1 MQKANITLDI
11 YSFIRSQDVA
21 DYCRQIGHVFDPL
34 EMAIIINR
42 SEKTPMEKMLAWQ
55 ILIDYYPDMPLH
67 ISVPFK
73 IKDSLHEY
81 LRALIAFYRNQIKRF
96 YKKEPGAKYSLITPC
111 VNDLL
116 GIENPDVLEQVRSDP
131 KTFFSGKKKILPHP
145 LAAEYENL
153 NELWEQIRLYW
164 TEDGPEWIRIVKK
177 EKKGKKK
184 WLFMDYDR
192 NGKII
197 RIPEN
202 PDRYN
207 GGPGCLSNLYIH
219 IPVPFQK
226 GDIVRMCYRNDPLLL
241 KQVNKATYKKYVSGE
256 RIGDCDW
263 HKEGYASV
271 FSLEHGCLIDSDC
284 TSFLYETD
292 NMQYYRK
299 PLQGEYQILDKI
311 KGYWESDPSSP
322 TGRRFKNLMR
332 YQNAVY
338 AIQEFTAVQEEC
350 EAEKNELID
359 YWKKLTE

>member
-1 MQKANITLDI
+1 MQIANITLDI
-11 YSFIRSQDVA
+11 YSFLRSQDVA

-73 IKDSLHEY
+73 IKNSLHEY

-96 YKKEPGAKYSLITPC
+96 YKKEPGAKYSLITPS

-116 GIENPDVLEQVRSDP
+116 GVENSDVLEQVRSDP
-131 KTFFSGKKKILPHP
+131 KTFFSGKKKKLPHP
-145 LAAEYENL
+145 LAAEYEEL
-153 NELWEQIRLYW
+153 NKLWEQIRLYC
-164 TEDGPEWIRIVKK
+164 TKDGPEWISIVK
-177 EKKGKKK
+177 EGKKK
-184 WLFMDYDR
+184 WLLMNFDR

-197 RIPEN
+197 RIPTN

-207 GGPGCLSNLYIH
+207 GGPGDLRDLFIH

-241 KQVNKATYKKYVSGE
+241 KQVNKPTYHKHVSGE
-256 RIGDCDW
+256 KIGDCDN
-263 HKEGYASV
+263 HKEGFASV
-271 FSLEHGCLIDSDC
+271 FSLENGRLIDSDC

-311 KGYWESDPSSP
+311 KSYWESDPSSP
-322 TGRRFKNLMR
+322 AGRRFKNLMR

-338 AIQEFTAVQEEC
+338 AIQEYTAVRAEC
-350 EAEKNELID
+350 AAEKKELID

>member
-11 YSFIRSQDVA
+11 YSFLRSQDVA
-21 DYCRQIGHVFDPL
+21 DYCRQIGHIFNPL
-34 EMAIIINR
+34 EKAIIINR
-42 SEKTPMEKMLAWQ
+42 SEKTPMEKMFAWQ
-55 ILIDYYPDMPLH
+55 ILIDHYPDMSLH

-81 LRALIAFYRNQIKRF
+81 LRALIVFYRNHIKRF
-96 YKKEPGAKYSLITPC
+96 YKKESDAKYSLITPS

-116 GIENPDVLEQVRSDP
+116 GIENPDVLEQVRTDP
-131 KTFFSGKKKILPHP
+131 KAFFSGKEKKLPHP

-164 TEDGPEWIRIVKK
+164 QGKGPSKICIRK
-177 EKKGKKK
+177 ERKKK
-184 WLFMDYDR
+184 SQFFYFNR
-192 NGKII
+192 NGKLIMI
-197 RIPEN
+197 DAI
-202 PDRYN
+202 PDRDN
-207 GGPGCLSNLYIH
+207 GGPGNLRDLFIH

-226 GDIVRMCYRNDPLLL
+226 GDIVRMSYNNEPLLL

-263 HKEGYASV
+263 HKDGYASV

-292 NMQYYRK
+292 NMWYYRK
-299 PLQGEYQILDKI
+299 PLQGEYQILDKV
-311 KGYWESDPSSP
+311 KDYWEYDPSSP
-322 TGRRFKNLMR
+322 AGRRFKNLMR

-338 AIQEFTAVQEEC
+338 AIQEYTAVREEC
-350 EAEKNELID
+350 AAEKNELID